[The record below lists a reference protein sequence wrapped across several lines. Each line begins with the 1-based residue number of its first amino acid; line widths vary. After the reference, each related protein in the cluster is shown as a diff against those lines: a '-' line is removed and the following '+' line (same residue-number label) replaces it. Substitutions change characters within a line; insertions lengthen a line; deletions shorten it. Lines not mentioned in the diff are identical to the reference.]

1 MKKENKHIFRSPKS
15 LENLDL
21 KINNESNGEVI
32 DGMFYN
38 KNGEKYI
45 IKDGIIDFT
54 VKEEIKGIAKIARD
68 QYKIQSKT
76 YDKNVDITFELYNE
90 KSDDTRNFMV
100 NLLNL
105 SPENDVLEISS
116 GTGLDSEIII
126 SQLSEEGSFTSID
139 ISPDMVKIAYNRLKN
154 SKINKNITVGN
165 ACSLPFNDN
174 SFDALYCF
182 SGIGHFPDIKKGLK
196 EMSRVV
202 KKGGKVVFCEKN
214 VPPWLKNTTYGK
226 ILINHNKMFDLD
238 NPLGL
243 IPIDARNVGIRWIL
257 GNVHYVV
264 DYEVGEGEPK
274 GNFDLEIPGKRGG
287 TFNTRY
293 YGKIEGV
300 TRETKKLVQDAIEAS
315 SSNAHEWIDE
325 TLKKEANKLL
335 DNINAK
341 NYNNR

>member
-21 KINNESNGEVI
+21 KINNEINGEVI
-32 DGMFYN
+32 DGVFYN
-38 KNGEKYI
+38 KNGESYI

-90 KSDDTRNFMV
+90 KSEETRNFMV

-174 SFDALYCF
+174 SFDIVFCNHVLEHIQDDTKAMKELY
-182 SGIGHFPDIKKGLK
+182 
-196 EMSRVV
+196 RVM
-202 KKGGKVVFCEKN
+202 KKGGMGVFQIPQDLNRESTFEDNSITDRKERAKIFGQYDHVRIYGRDYFDTLRSVGFKVDE
-214 VPPWLKNTTYGK
+214 
-226 ILINHNKMFDLD
+226 
-238 NPLGL
+238 
-243 IPIDARNVGIRWIL
+243 
-257 GNVHYVV
+257 V
-264 DYEVGEGEPK
+264 DYTATLSDQEIDRYRLAKGEI
-274 GNFDLEIPGKRGG
+274 IPVVYKP
-287 TFNTRY
+287 
-293 YGKIEGV
+293 I
-300 TRETKKLVQDAIEAS
+300 
-315 SSNAHEWIDE
+315 
-325 TLKKEANKLL
+325 
-335 DNINAK
+335 
-341 NYNNR
+341 

>member
-1 MKKENKHIFRSPKS
+1 MKKENKHIFISPKS

-21 KINNESNGEVI
+21 KINKQSNGEVI
-32 DGMFYN
+32 EGVFHN
-38 KNGEKYI
+38 KNGERYF

-54 VKEEIKGIAKIARD
+54 VKEEIKGIAKVARD
-68 QYKIQSKT
+68 QYKIQSET
-76 YDKNVDITFELYNE
+76 YDENVDITFELYNE
-90 KSDDTRNFMV
+90 KSEETRNFMV

-126 SQLSEEGSFTSID
+126 SHLSEKGSFTSID
-139 ISPDMVKIAYNRLKN
+139 ISPDMVKIAYDRLKS
-154 SKINKNITVGN
+154 SKINKNITIGN
-165 ACSLPFNDN
+165 ACSLPFKEN

-238 NPLGL
+238 NPLEL
-243 IPIDARNVGIRWIL
+243 IPVEARNVGIRWIL

-264 DYEVGEGEPK
+264 DYEVGEDEPK

-293 YGKIEGV
+293 FGKIEGI
-300 TRETKKLVQDAIEAS
+300 TIETKKLVQDAVDLSDS
-315 SSNAHEWIDE
+315 SAHKWIDK
-325 TLKKEANKLL
+325 TLHKEAKKFLNKK
-335 DNINAK
+335 NAK